1 MIDHPFN
8 SLFCFEE
15 IKRMEQWKPIKFD
28 AKNHNFEEDLIAFWE
43 SQNLQMEE
51 NLAHKLVFFILET
64 KGFDCEQGSA
74 YLRELISFL
83 GYQK

>member
-1 MIDHPFN
+1 
-8 SLFCFEE
+8 
-15 IKRMEQWKPIKFD
+15 
-28 AKNHNFEEDLIAFWE
+28 LIEFWE

-64 KGFDCEQGSA
+64 KGFDCEQGCA
-74 YLRELISFL
+74 YLRELIGFL